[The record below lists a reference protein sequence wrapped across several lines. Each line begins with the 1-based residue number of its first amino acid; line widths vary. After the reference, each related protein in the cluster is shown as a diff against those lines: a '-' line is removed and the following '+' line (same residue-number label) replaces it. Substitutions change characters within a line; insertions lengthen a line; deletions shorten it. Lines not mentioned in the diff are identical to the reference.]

1 MKPTSITKT
10 PLTFDGDALKL
21 TQADFDGAKLRVAD
35 RDINRAEW
43 QLAVHARM
51 GKQRFNI
58 MQVSGIG

>member
-1 MKPTSITKT
+1 MRKT
-10 PLTFDGDALKL
+10 DSDALKL

-51 GKQRFNI
+51 GEQRFNI